1 MTTWFGLF
9 LRAFFESDNDINLLP
24 SKIIEITAIVYVK
37 VYGSNVIIYRRSL
50 VREQLGGPYM
60 LEDKL
65 LVLKC
70 RRGSKDAM
78 CRVYEKYKDY
88 LLTLAKGL
96 LNNQEAAEDVVHDV
110 FVSFARSARQFQLTG
125 SLRGYLATCVSN
137 RVRDKIR
144 AKTRQTEALES
155 TNPAVLDSANPE
167 QCVIEEELIRLRQA
181 LRQIPYEQREA
192 VILHLKGDMKFRE
205 IAKQQG
211 VPISTIHG
219 RYRYGLDKLRS
230 MLNGEVEK

>member
-1 MTTWFGLF
+1 
-9 LRAFFESDNDINLLP
+9 
-24 SKIIEITAIVYVK
+24 
-37 VYGSNVIIYRRSL
+37 
-50 VREQLGGPYM
+50 M

-70 RRGSKDAM
+70 RRGSRDAM
-78 CRVYEKYKDY
+78 CRIYAKYKDY

-96 LNNQEAAEDVVHDV
+96 LGEQAAAEDVVHDV

-144 AKTRQTEALES
+144 AKTRQAEAL
-155 TNPAVLDSANPE
+155 DSVNLIIPGSDNPE
-167 QCVIEEELIRLRQA
+167 QCVIEKEELMRLRQA
-181 LRQIPYEQREA
+181 LSQIPYEQREA
-192 VILHLKGDMKFRE
+192 VMLHLKGGMKFRE
-205 IAKQQG
+205 IAKMQG
-211 VPISTIHG
+211 LSVSTIHG

-230 MLNGEVEK
+230 LLNSEVEK

>member
-1 MTTWFGLF
+1 
-9 LRAFFESDNDINLLP
+9 
-24 SKIIEITAIVYVK
+24 
-37 VYGSNVIIYRRSL
+37 
-50 VREQLGGPYM
+50 M

-70 RRGSKDAM
+70 RRGSRDAM
-78 CRVYEKYKDY
+78 CRIYEKYKDY

-96 LNNQEAAEDVVHDV
+96 LNEQEAAEDIVHDV

-137 RVRDKIR
+137 RVRDNIR
-144 AKTRQTEALES
+144 AQTRKDQALES
-155 TNPAVLDSANPE
+155 TNSVISDSANPE
-167 QCVIEEELIRLRQA
+167 QCVIEAEELQQLMQA
-181 LRQIPYEQREA
+181 INQIPYEQREA
-192 VILHLKGDMKFRE
+192 VMLHLKGEMKFRE
-205 IAKQQG
+205 IAKLQG
-211 VPISTIHG
+211 VSISTIHG